1 MVHSG
6 VRWRLR
12 PRVSLWLPPRRVAV
26 RVGRD
31 YMDWRSYLALAKG
44 KKRPAGVIGNP
55 V

>member
-1 MVHSG
+1 MVHSS

-12 PRVSLWLPPRRVAV
+12 PRGGLWLPPRRVAV

-31 YMDWRSYLALAKG
+31 HMGWRSYLALAEG
-44 KKRPAGVIGNP
+44 ENRPAGVIGNA